1 MDRLIVRWEQAA
13 RGIEKGAGKALSAG
27 ITPTSPG
34 PGIMFVLHRA
44 ADAWAG

>member
-1 MDRLIVRWEQAA
+1 MDRLIGLWEQAA
-13 RGIEKGAGKALSAG
+13 GGIEKGAGRAVSVG

-44 ADAWAG
+44 ADTWAG